1 MRSAFRFG
9 RPDQCNRTHFLF
21 LSLSYDSLAPT
32 LRKRFDLEHILVL
45 PFAIH
50 ETMMPGVGFS
60 ELPTEG
66 NPKFL
71 KMYERERVEDAAL
84 GMVHLLAVDKKS
96 KKPHTICTL

>member
-1 MRSAFRFG
+1 
-9 RPDQCNRTHFLF
+9 
-21 LSLSYDSLAPT
+21 
-32 LRKRFDLEHILVL
+32 
-45 PFAIH
+45 
-50 ETMMPGVGFS
+50 MPGVGFS